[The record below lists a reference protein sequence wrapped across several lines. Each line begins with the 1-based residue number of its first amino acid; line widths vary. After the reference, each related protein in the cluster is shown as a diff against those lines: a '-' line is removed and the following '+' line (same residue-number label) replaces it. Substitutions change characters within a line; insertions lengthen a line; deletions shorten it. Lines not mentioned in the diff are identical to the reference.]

1 MGWFLCVCVLYCI
14 PTAVGQDFELIV
26 FFSNSFSPSLPS
38 LPPLSFPLSLI
49 YTLIQSFW
57 FCSSNMTSTI
67 KTSCMW
73 SLLSLIYMH
82 MYSTPSLSTVYL
94 SHTFP
99 FLSFSLYIITPKSLH
114 SIILYTHTHAHILSL
129 SLYLFDFNPDMF
141 HSSHTC
147 QPETVTSNVMGC
159 HTLYLISTS

>member
-1 MGWFLCVCVLYCI
+1 MGWFQCVCALLHSNCSRSRLW
-14 PTAVGQDFELIV
+14 DNC
-26 FFSNSFSPSLPS
+26 FSNSFSPS

-49 YTLIQSFW
+49 YTLIQSFGY
-57 FCSSNMTSTI
+57 CSGNMANIT

-73 SLLSLIYMH
+73 SLLSYN

-114 SIILYTHTHAHILSL
+114 SIILHTHTHTCTHSLSL
-129 SLYLFDFNPDMF
+129 S
-141 HSSHTC
+141 
-147 QPETVTSNVMGC
+147 TS
-159 HTLYLISTS
+159 LISIQTCFTVHTHVNPRQLHQM